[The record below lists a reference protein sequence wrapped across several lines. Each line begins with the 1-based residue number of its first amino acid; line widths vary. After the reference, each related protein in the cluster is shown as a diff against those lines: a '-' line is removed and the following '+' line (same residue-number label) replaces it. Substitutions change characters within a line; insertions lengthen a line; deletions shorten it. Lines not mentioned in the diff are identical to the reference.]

1 MPGGPPC
8 AAGPEVVHS
17 QSTRASRHVRALCIG
32 RHSYLSEHYARFF
45 GRLGLEAEGVVGLQA
60 AAVIAAQ
67 SPPDLVL
74 CEYALLSAGALD
86 GWERDERLGTIP
98 VIAVSLTSRPEEV
111 PLLDAHGVAGFL
123 YLPTLRP
130 EDARRVLRTSGPP
143 AGFVLGSSFGTSHA
157 APTSLHP
164 R

>member
-1 MPGGPPC
+1 M
-8 AAGPEVVHS
+8 
-17 QSTRASRHVRALCIG
+17 RALCIG

-45 GRLGLEAEGVVGLQA
+45 GRLGLETEGVVGLQA
-60 AAVIAAQ
+60 AAAIAAESQ
-67 SPPDLVL
+67 PDLVL

-86 GWERDERLGTIP
+86 GWERDERLGSIP

-111 PLLDAHGVAGFL
+111 PLVDAHGVAGFL

-143 AGFVLGSSFGTSHA
+143 PGFVFGSTFGAGRA
-157 APTSLHP
+157 AHLPAPP